1 MEVDGGR
8 GGASYPRG
16 VGSRELAEKQDGL
29 EIFQWLFRRSHAEK
43 MGLGVNCA

>member
-8 GGASYPRG
+8 GGASCPRG